1 LSAADGGGPLIII
14 ACGGTGGHVYPG
26 MALAEEIRS
35 QSPESR
41 ILFVGCTGGLEER
54 VVPVAGWELKLLPS
68 VKSAAGFRKLLLPLK
83 IFQAMWAALKLNR
96 ENKPSVVVAMGG
108 YASFAPALAARMQ
121 KIPLVV
127 LEQNAIAG
135 RVSKFL
141 SRFATEVHATYEES
155 INQFRHPDR
164 VKLSGNPVRRKIL
177 ASCQQ
182 AREKRANDD
191 DHCKKLL
198 IFGGSQGARRLNQL
212 ALEACKILFE
222 KLDDRL
228 TVTHLTGRAHYQ
240 AVRQAAEVCG
250 LQDKI
255 QIQAY
260 EEDMGRCYG
269 SVDLV
274 LCRSGATGL
283 SELAACS
290 TPAVLVPFPYA
301 KDNHQE
307 ANARTFCQLG
317 AATLIDEGSAS
328 GQSMADVLFSILGDS
343 EKMLGMI
350 EAMSGA
356 GRPEAAAIVAS
367 SILELC
373 SKKEQ

>member
-1 LSAADGGGPLIII
+1 MSSADTGAPLVII

-26 MALAEEIRS
+26 IALAEEVKR

-41 ILFVGCTGGLEER
+41 ILFVGCSGGLEER
-54 VVPVAGWELKLLPS
+54 VVPAEGWKLQLLPS
-68 VKSAAGFRKLLLPLK
+68 VKSGAGFKKLLLPLK
-83 IFQAMWAALKLNR
+83 ICQAMWAALKLNR
-96 ENKPSVVVAMGG
+96 KNKPGVVVAMGG
-108 YASFAPALAARMQ
+108 YASFAPALAAHLQ

-141 SRFATEVHATYEES
+141 SRYATEVHATYEES
-155 INQFRHPDR
+155 IKQFRHPGR

-177 ASCQQ
+177 ASCQE
-182 AREKRANDD
+182 ARGKRANDD
-191 DHCKKLL
+191 GQCKKLL

-212 ALEACKILFE
+212 ALEACKILF
-222 KLDDRL
+222 KKFDDRL
-228 TVTHLTGRAHYQ
+228 TVTHLTGRADYES
-240 AVRQAAEVCG
+240 VRQAAEVCG

-290 TPAVLVPFPYA
+290 TPAVLVPYPYA
-301 KDNHQE
+301 KDNHQQ
-307 ANARTFCQLG
+307 ANARTFCELG
-317 AATLIDEGSAS
+317 AATLIDEGGAS
-328 GQSMADVLFSILGDS
+328 GQSLADVLYCILKDS

-356 GRPEAAAIVAS
+356 ARPEAAAITAS

-373 SKKEQ
+373 SEKAQ